1 MKHPRQYN
9 GQEVVVLGLA
19 RSGAAVAKCFH
30 RYGAIVTVNDKKE
43 RELCPEADEL
53 EALGISVICGGHPD
67 SLVHPGVKLLVKNP
81 GIPYHVQ
88 PIQQALRLDIEVV
101 TEVEVAGQITRAPI
115 IGITG
120 SNGKTTTTT
129 WTGRMLEAGGKSPIV
144 AGNIGRPLTDAAEE
158 ADESQLLVAELS
170 SFQLKGTVDFHPQ
183 IACLLN
189 VSETHL
195 DYHGSMEDYTA
206 SKLKL
211 FANQTLEDYAV
222 LNADDPVCRVVMSHA
237 ASRVIPFSL
246 QQQLEY
252 GVCLRHRSAERLEDG
267 FLGAA
272 SERVKASELIY
283 IDAEGFIHPIVP
295 VRDIGLPG
303 IFNVENAM
311 AATAIAIA
319 SGVSIPD
326 IAETL
331 RTFRGVEHRLEFVAE
346 HNGVQFYNNSK
357 ATNSAATIVALE
369 ALEKDIVLI
378 AGGLDRGMEY
388 DDLIPH
394 LAERVKGVVAL
405 GETRAKIVS
414 SAREA
419 GIERVK
425 SVDTATSA
433 QEAVAEA
440 VREAALLASPG
451 DKVLLSPACASWDM
465 FASFEERG
473 RMFKESVHNL

>member
-1 MKHPRQYN
+1 MKHPRQYD
-9 GQEVVVLGLA
+9 GQEVIVLGLA

-53 EALGISVICGGHPD
+53 EALGISVICGDHPE
-67 SLVHPGVKLLVKNP
+67 SLVHSGVKLLVKNP

-88 PIQQALRLDIEVV
+88 PVQQAARLGIEIV

-129 WTGRMLEAGGKSPIV
+129 WVGLMLDAGGMSPIV
-144 AGNIGRPLTDAAEE
+144 AGNIGRPLTDAAEA
-158 ADESQLLVAELS
+158 ADENQILVAELS

-211 FANQTLEDYAV
+211 FAKQAPDDYAI
-222 LNADDPVCRVVMSHA
+222 LNADDPVCREVMTRVVA
-237 ASRVIPFSL
+237 QVIPFSL
-246 QQQLEY
+246 QDQLDY
-252 GVCLRHRSAERLEDG
+252 GVCLRQLHQG
-267 FLGAA
+267 PTVAA
-272 SERVKASELIY
+272 DRVKSSELVY
-283 IDAEGFIHPIVP
+283 IDRTGHVHSIVL

-303 IFNVENAM
+303 LFNVQNAL
-311 AATAIAIA
+311 AATALAIA
-319 SGVSIPD
+319 AGVPIPA

-346 HNGVQFYNNSK
+346 HNGVQFFNNSK
-357 ATNSAATIVALE
+357 ATNSAATIGALE

-394 LAERVKGVVAL
+394 LALRVKGVVAL

-414 SAREA
+414 SARKA

-440 VREAALLASPG
+440 VREAAMLAGPG

-465 FASFEERG
+465 FTSFEERG